1 MTCTKKNLQY
11 FATIGRNFNNRVM
24 KSAFK
29 EEFFPGQVAEAEAF
43 GKSPTCEGIPLQA
56 SGQLDQVLTQHL
68 FDALDNCKLHRT

>member
-1 MTCTKKNLQY
+1 
-11 FATIGRNFNNRVM
+11 M

-29 EEFFPGQVAEAEAF
+29 EEFFPGQAAEAEAF

-68 FDALDNCKLHRT
+68 FDALDNCKPHRT